1 MFAAFFGR
9 GLSTRDVEA
18 THAWHFVCHVNAA
31 AEAVPAAWDI
41 AREAPADLG
50 APGVIRSA
58 RIPVA

>member
-1 MFAAFFGR
+1 LVIAYFRR

-18 THAWHFVCHVNAA
+18 TLAWHFVCHVNAA

-41 AREAPADLG
+41 AMEASADRS

-58 RIPVA
+58 